1 MKNLLKQIVE
11 DKNSFLTDE
20 KIIIYRDEQDLFA
33 IQLKGKLLVV
43 SSIDLNK
50 KYTKYCY
57 SITDLLTDKLI
68 HAHFVVIPKDQPM
81 ISTLCEYLKDHFKE
95 EKS

>member
-1 MKNLLKQIVE
+1 MKTLLKQIVE

-20 KIIIYRDEQDLFA
+20 KIAIYRDEQDLFS

-43 SSIDLNK
+43 SSTDK
-50 KYTKYCY
+50 GYVKYCY

-81 ISTLCEYLKDHFKE
+81 ISVLCEYLKDHFKE